1 MPAKTRVSILVA
13 IAVILVSLG
22 PWLTPLPCFGESLKS
37 EKRTIVVGGALN
49 YPPYEFLDEDGK
61 PTGYNVELTRAI
73 AREMGLNVQISLL
86 PSHSIFQALEE
97 GKIDVL
103 MGVAYTETRE
113 QTLDFSPP
121 HTIVVFSLF
130 GRKDGPSISSI
141 EAWQDRDV
149 MALKRAVINEIAVE
163 NGWKSLTFVD
173 SDEEML
179 RLLASGKHD
188 YAILAT
194 KVGVHLIRDLGLNN
208 ITPIA
213 ETPEVFKYCF
223 AAKKGSDQVLDPFTK
238 GLAILFKTGQH
249 KSIRDKWL
257 GDDLKPQGILW
268 AQVIRYGGVVAA
280 LLLVALTIT
289 LLWFRTLKN
298 QVAQRTTALA
308 LEVKERRRAEEEL
321 RSNQE
326 QLVQADKMAAIGTLV
341 SGVAHEINNPNG
353 LILMNVTMLAQMHK
367 DILRITDERYETEGD
382 FDVGKWRYSQVRE
395 NLDQMLAETID
406 ASKRIVRIVE
416 DLKNFS
422 RRDNSALTEMV
433 NLNSIATT
441 AVRLLDATIRKSTD
455 SFVVRYAEDLPSIK
469 GNAQRVEQVIVNLIL
484 NACQAL
490 PDRRKG
496 ITVTTRYKP
505 DTQMAVLEVADEGI
519 GINPEQLRY
528 ITDPFYTTKREQ
540 GGTGLGLSVSSAIV
554 KEHGGLLTFRS
565 AEGKGTTATVSFPIA
580 RNGVLS

>member
-1 MPAKTRVSILVA
+1 MRIVIHAA

-37 EKRTIVVGGALN
+37 GKGAIVVGGALN
-49 YPPYEFLDEDGK
+49 YPPYEFLDKDGK
-61 PTGYNVELTRAI
+61 PTGYAVELTRAI
-73 AREMGLNVQISLL
+73 AREMGMNVQISLE
-86 PSHSIFQALEE
+86 PSHAIFKALEE

-113 QTLDFSPP
+113 KTYDFSPP
-121 HTIVVFSLF
+121 HTMVVFSLF
-130 GRKDGPSISSI
+130 GRKDGPPISSM
-141 EAWQDRDV
+141 ESWQDKDV
-149 MALKRAVINEIAVE
+149 MALKHAVINETAVE
-163 NGWKSLTFVD
+163 QGWNSLTFVD

-188 YAILAT
+188 YALLAT
-194 KVGVHLIRDLGLNN
+194 KVGVHLIQDLGLNN
-208 ITPIA
+208 IAPIA

-223 AAKKGSDQVLDPFTK
+223 AAKKGNSQVLDQFTK
-238 GLAILFKTGQH
+238 GLAILYRTGQH
-249 KSIRDKWL
+249 KKIRDKWL
-257 GDDLKPQGILW
+257 GDDLKPQGIPW
-268 AQVIRYGGVVAA
+268 PQVIKYGGILAA
-280 LLLVALTIT
+280 LLLVALSIT
-289 LLWFRTLKN
+289 FLWSRTLKN
-298 QVAQRTTALA
+298 QVAQRTAALA

-321 RSNQE
+321 RRNQE

-353 LILMNVTMLAQMHK
+353 LILMNVTMLAQMHE
-367 DILRITDERYETEGD
+367 DIRRITDARYESEGD

-395 NLDQMLAETID
+395 NLNQMLTETIE

-422 RRDNSALTEMV
+422 RRDNSALAEMV
-433 NLNSIATT
+433 NLNSIAM
-441 AVRLLDATIRKSTD
+441 AAIRLLDASITKSTD
-455 SFVVRYAEDLPSIK
+455 SFVVRYAEDLPRIR
-469 GNAQRVEQVIVNLIL
+469 GNAQRIEQVVVNLVL

-490 PDRRKG
+490 PERGRG
-496 ITVTTRYKP
+496 ITLTTRYESN
-505 DTQMAVLEVADEGI
+505 TQMAALEVADEGI
-519 GINPEQLRY
+519 GVSPEQLRY

-565 AEGKGTTATVSFPIA
+565 AEGEGTTVTVSIPIA